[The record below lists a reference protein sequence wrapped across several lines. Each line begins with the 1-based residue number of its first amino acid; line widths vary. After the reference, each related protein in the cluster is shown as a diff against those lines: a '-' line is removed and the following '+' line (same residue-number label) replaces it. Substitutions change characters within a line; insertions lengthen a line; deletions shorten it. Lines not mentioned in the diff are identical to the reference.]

1 MFHAPAKF
9 YRRFY
14 GEKKVS
20 AGAHPYGLLVSAP
33 MAHHTNVCEFGH
45 LVDAIFN
52 LLI

>member
-20 AGAHPYGLLVSAP
+20 AGAHHYGLLVSAP